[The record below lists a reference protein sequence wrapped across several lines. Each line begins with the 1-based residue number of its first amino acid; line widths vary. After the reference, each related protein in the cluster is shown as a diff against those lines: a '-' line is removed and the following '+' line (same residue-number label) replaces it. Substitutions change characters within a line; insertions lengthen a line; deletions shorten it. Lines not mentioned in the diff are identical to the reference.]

1 MSTFYYTGFTPFAP
15 PLPNRSGGDGDGGA
29 APKKPAAPPAPKKED
44 RMCLF
49 VAPGGRQVTS
59 LLPPTL
65 KAVIDTASSAFDI
78 PLKTFSVRL
87 SVSTKDAPAW
97 FTRFATPGDGGV
109 GDHLFIGDDP
119 SYQFYVAG
127 RPAVIFQVWVF
138 DKADD
143 GSAKGFPIELICETK
158 QGKALRLQASIEA
171 MGKDLKK
178 DAPFGSESSA
188 TRPATRGSTADY
200 PALKQPT
207 SAPSPSNP
215 MSFRFQ
221 ARLVRARIC
230 TRKVVECARI
240 ARRA

>member
-1 MSTFYYTGFTPFAP
+1 MSAFYYTGFNPFAP
-15 PLPNRSGGDGDGGA
+15 PLPNRSGGGGGGDGDG
-29 APKKPAAPPAPKKED
+29 APKKPPAPAPKKED

-59 LLPPTL
+59 LLPPNL
-65 KAVIDTASSAFDI
+65 KAAIDTASSAFDI

-87 SVSTKDAPAW
+87 SVSIKDAPSW
-97 FTRFATPGDGGV
+97 FSRYASPGDG

-143 GSAKGFPIELICETK
+143 GSAKGFPIELICQTK

-171 MGKDLKK
+171 MGKDLKR
-178 DAPFGSESSA
+178 DAPFGSKRSGH
-188 TRPATRGSTADY
+188 PYPGS
-200 PALKQPT
+200 L
-207 SAPSPSNP
+207 S
-215 MSFRFQ
+215 
-221 ARLVRARIC
+221 
-230 TRKVVECARI
+230 
-240 ARRA
+240 